1 LAKHLTPT
9 DIQAI
14 VDIIRNWSTGK
25 LTWNGICDAAAPV
38 IGSKTTRQT
47 FVTHKPITEA
57 YNAKKSGV
65 KVHQPRTS
73 MPGSL
78 TMAAQRI
85 ARLQNE
91 NDELKATNAALLEQF
106 VRWQYI
112 AYKYG
117 LKEHQLSEELPRID
131 RERTDGKT
139 K

>member
-1 LAKHLTPT
+1 MAKHLTPT

-57 YNAKKSGV
+57 YSAKKNGV
-65 KVHQPRTS
+65 KVHKPRTS
-73 MPGSL
+73 MPSSL

-91 NDELKATNAALLEQF
+91 NDELKATNAELLEQF
-106 VRWQYI
+106 VRWQYN

-117 LKEHQLSEELPRID
+117 VKEHQLFEGLPRID

>member
-1 LAKHLTPT
+1 MAKHLTPT

-25 LTWNGICDAAAPV
+25 LTWNGICNAAAPV

-47 FVTHKPITEA
+47 FVTYTPITEA
-57 YNAKKSGV
+57 YSAKKSGV
-65 KVHQPRTS
+65 KVHRS
-73 MPGSL
+73 RVAMPGSL
-78 TMAAQRI
+78 AMAAQRI

-106 VRWQYI
+106 VRWQYTS
-112 AYKYG
+112 YKYG
-117 LKEHQLSEELPRID
+117 VKEHQLNEGLPGID
-131 RERTDGKT
+131 RERTDGEK

>member
-1 LAKHLTPT
+1 MAKHLTPT

-25 LTWNGICDAAAPV
+25 LTWKGICNAAAPV

-47 FVTHKPITEA
+47 FVTYKPITEA
-57 YNAKKSGV
+57 YSAKKSGA
-65 KVHQPRTS
+65 KDHRSRTS

-85 ARLQNE
+85 VRLQNE

-106 VRWQYI
+106 VRWQYTS
-112 AYKYG
+112 YKYG
-117 LKEHQLSEELPRID
+117 VKEYQLNEGLPGID
-131 RERTDGKT
+131 RERTDGEK